1 MLSDFRKNAL
11 LSEDGDVPEEKVE
24 AEIDV
29 LEPVDLKESREDVQ
43 LVELKV
49 DGHEEIII
57 VYREAWSSHC
67 QRRSLSEDG
76 RGKASRQ

>member
-49 DGHEEIII
+49 DGHEEIIS
-57 VYREAWSSHC
+57 VYREA
-67 QRRSLSEDG
+67 
-76 RGKASRQ
+76 